1 MCTLGAE
8 ALNGLTSDVVA
19 WLTNEGRRISDRTA
33 FVEALAERLNAA
45 GAGITRM
52 TTGVPLLHP
61 LVYSSSYL
69 WEIGKPAFERLFME
83 SPEGHVDYQVSPFR
97 TVYESGESVRRR
109 LDGPEDFFDFPILK
123 DLKTEGITDYVVLP
137 LPFADGSTKAASFA
151 TDRDGGFEDSSL
163 ALFHAI
169 APTLALVVEVQAL
182 RRTAETLLN
191 TYLGRQT
198 GRRVLNGQVRRGDG
212 DDIHAVIWFCDLRG
226 STPLADALGRRAF
239 LDLLNLF
246 LECIAGAVLDHGGEV
261 LRFIGDAGLAIFP
274 IPDSDGE
281 SGAAEACA
289 NAISAAKE
297 AMVRIAA
304 VNEGQRAAGRP
315 EIAYGIGLHLGD
327 VMYGNI
333 GAPERLE
340 FTVIGA
346 AVNEAAR
353 IEGLTKDLGVSVV
366 ASESVARRHEAA
378 WESLGRH
385 LLRGVAEA
393 QEVFTLRDA

>member
-1 MCTLGAE
+1 MTETMSGSS
-8 ALNGLTSDVVA
+8 TDVIA
-19 WLTNEGRRISDRTA
+19 WLTDEGRRIGDRTA
-33 FVEALAERLNAA
+33 FVEALAGRLNAA

-69 WEIGKPAFERLFME
+69 WEIDKPAVERLFME
-83 SPEGHVDYQVSPFR
+83 APNSSAVYQASPIRV
-97 TVYESGESVRRR
+97 VYEGGGPVRRR
-109 LDGPEDFFDFPILK
+109 LDGPEDAFDFPILK
-123 DLKTEGITDYVVLP
+123 ELKDQGLTDYVVLP

-151 TDRDGGFEDSSL
+151 TDRAGGFDDAAL
-163 ALFHAI
+163 ALFDAI
-169 APTLALVVEVQAL
+169 APTLALVIEIQAL
-182 RRTAETLLN
+182 RRTAETLLD

-198 GRRVLNGQVRRGDG
+198 GRRVLDGQVRRGDG

-239 LDLLNLF
+239 LDLLNRF
-246 LECIAGAVLDHGGEV
+246 LECMAGAVLDHGGEV

-274 IPDSDGE
+274 IPEDSGDA
-281 SGAAEACA
+281 GAAEACA
-289 NAISAAKE
+289 RAVTAARD
-297 AMVRIAA
+297 AMARVVA
-304 VNEGQRAAGRP
+304 VNEDQRTAGRP

-346 AVNEAAR
+346 AANEAAR
-353 IEGLTKDLGVSVV
+353 IEGLTKDLGVSFV
-366 ASESVARRHEAA
+366 ASEAVARRHEAA
-378 WESLGRH
+378 WESLGH
-385 LLRGVAEA
+385 HPLRGVAEA
-393 QEVFTLRDA
+393 LEIFTLRDA

>member
-246 LECIAGAVLDHGGEV
+246 LECIAGAVLVHGGEV

-274 IPDSDGE
+274 IPDMTVNLARQRPAPMRYPQRRKRW
-281 SGAAEACA
+281 SG
-289 NAISAAKE
+289 
-297 AMVRIAA
+297 
-304 VNEGQRAAGRP
+304 
-315 EIAYGIGLHLGD
+315 
-327 VMYGNI
+327 
-333 GAPERLE
+333 
-340 FTVIGA
+340 
-346 AVNEAAR
+346 
-353 IEGLTKDLGVSVV
+353 
-366 ASESVARRHEAA
+366 
-378 WESLGRH
+378 
-385 LLRGVAEA
+385 
-393 QEVFTLRDA
+393 